1 MKCEKNKTKFELE
14 IYKLGEIKDSIL
26 IKFKKVE
33 GSTTNYREMCQQIMT
48 QAIL

>member
-14 IYKLGEIKDSIL
+14 IFRLGEIKDSIVL
-26 IKFKKVE
+26 KFKKVE
-33 GSTTNYREMCQQIMT
+33 GSTTNYRELCQQILS